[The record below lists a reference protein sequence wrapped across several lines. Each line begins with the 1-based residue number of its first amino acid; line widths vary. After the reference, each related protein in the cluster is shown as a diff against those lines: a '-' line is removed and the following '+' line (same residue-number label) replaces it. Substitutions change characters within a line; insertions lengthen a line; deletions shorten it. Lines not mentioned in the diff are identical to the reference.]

1 MYKFEFSFEDLK
13 NGAVVELNDG
23 RRMMS
28 VKGHKS
34 NVIWFVDKSL
44 RLYTGR
50 SIFRYI
56 TKVYRAKSGNVVDMI
71 ENPDVQLW
79 GRENVKKQF
88 TVNDLEK
95 IMGCKIEIVADKR
108 AVAGA

>member
-1 MYKFEFSFEDLK
+1 
-13 NGAVVELNDG
+13 
-23 RRMMS
+23 
-28 VKGHKS
+28 
-34 NVIWFVDKSL
+34 
-44 RLYTGR
+44 
-50 SIFRYI
+50 
-56 TKVYRAKSGNVVDMI
+56 MI